1 MNICKCFK
9 CDTCETLIDCR
20 IGMSNRDIQPF
31 QFACPECEERITFTI
46 GSEKDDLTGA
56 SDVIDFEAPFTGENH
71 FVELHL
77 DFPVYFCKYTQG
89 MTTFF
94 RAMSEIGRNE
104 FGHLAQRLDM
114 LNRLY
119 PLQRELERVITQ
131 YKKGNINNFEK
142 VCAKLPMEK
151 LRSHKKEDVLAS
163 LYTATS
169 IMSSPFTIHEQN
181 EELSKGFTLLY
192 QHLHGKHKK
201 NVISFV
207 EEIINNKFLK
217 NLHFDCLGLYPRL
230 IELELPL
237 RPALFYDYIEVE
249 KYRPVPARVSTAYF
263 DTCNNYYKDL
273 AEVFARQLTL
283 LAGLNNLLKRGDHN
297 EFEATLKLNKKNEF
311 RKELSSLNKFAD
323 VDLGQ
328 KIQYIDDCFYTI
340 NITAIDNRLRNGIAH
355 YKYEYKEST
364 QVITYYPAKE
374 GMERTKSE
382 DITFME
388 FLRKTLL
395 LFREVHSLNH
405 LIKATLYYIVLILK
419 KDV

>member
-1 MNICKCFK
+1 
-9 CDTCETLIDCR
+9 
-20 IGMSNRDIQPF
+20 MSNRDVQPF
-31 QFACPECEERITFTI
+31 QFACPVCEERITFTI
-46 GSEKDDLTGA
+46 GSEKGDLTGA
-56 SDVIDFEAPFTGENH
+56 SDIIDFKAPFTGENH

-77 DFPVYFCKYTQG
+77 DFPVYFGKYTKG

-94 RAMSEIGRNE
+94 RVMDEIGRDE

-119 PLQRELERVITQ
+119 PLQRDLERVITQ

-181 EELSKGFTLLY
+181 EELAKGFPLLY
-192 QHLHGKHKK
+192 QYLHGKHKK

-230 IELELPL
+230 VELDLPL

-263 DTCNNYYKDL
+263 DICNNYYKDL

-297 EFEATLKLNKKNEF
+297 EFEATLKLNKKNEP

-340 NITAIDNRLRNGIAH
+340 NMQAIDNRLRNGIAH

-374 GMERTKSE
+374 GMERVKSE

>member
-31 QFACPECEERITFTI
+31 QFACPVCEERITFTI
-46 GSEKDDLTGA
+46 GSEKGDLTGA
-56 SDVIDFEAPFTGENH
+56 SDIIDFKAPFTGENH

-77 DFPVYFCKYTQG
+77 DFPVYFGKYTKG

-94 RAMSEIGRNE
+94 RAMDEIGRNE

-114 LNRLY
+114 LNYLY

-151 LRSHKKEDVLAS
+151 LKSHKKEDVLAS

-181 EELSKGFTLLY
+181 EELSKSFSLLY
-192 QHLHGKHKK
+192 QHLHRKHKK

-217 NLHFDCLGLYPRL
+217 NLHFECLALYPRL
-230 IELELPL
+230 VKLDLPL
-237 RPALFYDYIEVE
+237 RPALFYDYIKVE
-249 KYRPVPARVSTAYF
+249 KYRQVPARVSTADF

-273 AEVFARQLTL
+273 AEVFSRQLTL

-297 EFEATLKLNKKNEF
+297 EFEAKLKLNNKNEP
-311 RKELSSLNKFAD
+311 RKELSSLNRFAN
-323 VDLGQ
+323 VDLGH

-340 NITAIDNRLRNGIAH
+340 NMGAIDNRLRNGIAH

-374 GMERTKSE
+374 GMERVKSE

-405 LIKATLYYIVLILK
+405 LIKATLYYIILILK
-419 KDV
+419 KDM

>member
-20 IGMSNRDIQPF
+20 IGMSNRDVQPF
-31 QFACPECEERITFTI
+31 QFACPVCEERITFTI
-46 GSEKDDLTGA
+46 GSERGDLTGA
-56 SDVIDFEAPFTGENH
+56 SDIIDFKAPFTGENH

-77 DFPVYFCKYTQG
+77 DFPVYFGKYTKG
-89 MTTFF
+89 ITTFF
-94 RAMSEIGRNE
+94 RVMDEIGRDE

-119 PLQRELERVITQ
+119 PLKRELERVITQ

-181 EELSKGFTLLY
+181 EELAKGFPLLY
-192 QHLHGKHKK
+192 QYLHGKHQK
-201 NVISFV
+201 NVINFV

-230 IELELPL
+230 VELDLPL

-263 DTCNNYYKDL
+263 DICNNYYKDL

-283 LAGLNNLLKRGDHN
+283 LAGLNNLLKRGNHN
-297 EFEATLKLNKKNEF
+297 EFEATLKLNKKNEP

-340 NITAIDNRLRNGIAH
+340 NMQAIDNRLRNGIAH

-374 GMERTKSE
+374 GMERVKSE

>member
-20 IGMSNRDIQPF
+20 IGMSNRDVQPF
-31 QFACPECEERITFTI
+31 QFACPVCEERITFTI
-46 GSEKDDLTGA
+46 GSEKSDLTGA
-56 SDVIDFEAPFTGENH
+56 SDIIDFKAPFTGENH

-77 DFPVYFCKYTQG
+77 DFPVYFGKYTEG

-94 RAMSEIGRNE
+94 RVMDEIGQDAYSE
-104 FGHLAQRLDM
+104 LAHRLEI
-114 LNRLY
+114 LNMLY
-119 PLQRELERVITQ
+119 PMQRELERVITQ
-131 YKKGNINNFEK
+131 YKKGDINNFEK
-142 VCAKLPMEK
+142 VCEQMPMANLK
-151 LRSHKKEDVLAS
+151 SHRKEDVLAS
-163 LYTATS
+163 LYIATS
-169 IMSSPFTIHEQN
+169 LMSSPFTIHEQN
-181 EELSKGFTLLY
+181 KELVKGFPLLY
-192 QHLHGKHKK
+192 QCLHNKHKD

-207 EEIINNKFLK
+207 DEIINNQFLK

-230 IELELPL
+230 VELDLPL
-237 RPALFYDYIEVE
+237 RPAFFYDYIEVD

-297 EFEATLKLNKKNEF
+297 EFEATLKVNKRGES
-311 RKELSSLNKFAD
+311 RKELLSLDNFAD

-340 NITAIDNRLRNGIAH
+340 NMQAIDSRLRNGIAH

-374 GMERTKSE
+374 GMERIKSE
-382 DITFME
+382 QITFME

-405 LIKATLYYIVLILK
+405 LIKATLYYTVLILN

>member
-1 MNICKCFK
+1 
-9 CDTCETLIDCR
+9 
-20 IGMSNRDIQPF
+20 MSNRDVQPF
-31 QFACPECEERITFTI
+31 QFACPVCEERITFTI
-46 GSEKDDLTGA
+46 GSERGDLTGA
-56 SDVIDFEAPFTGENH
+56 SDIIDFKAPFTGENH

-77 DFPVYFCKYTQG
+77 DFPVYFGKYTKG

-94 RAMSEIGRNE
+94 RVMDEIGRDE

-119 PLQRELERVITQ
+119 PLKRELERVITQ

-181 EELSKGFTLLY
+181 EELVKGFPLLY
-192 QHLHGKHKK
+192 QYLHGKHQK
-201 NVISFV
+201 NVIKFV

-230 IELELPL
+230 VELDLPL

-263 DTCNNYYKDL
+263 DICNNYYKDL

-297 EFEATLKLNKKNEF
+297 EFEATLKLNKKNEP

-340 NITAIDNRLRNGIAH
+340 NMQAIDNRLRNGIAH

-374 GMERTKSE
+374 GMERVKSE

>member
-1 MNICKCFK
+1 M
-9 CDTCETLIDCR
+9 
-20 IGMSNRDIQPF
+20 
-31 QFACPECEERITFTI
+31 A
-46 GSEKDDLTGA
+46 
-56 SDVIDFEAPFTGENH
+56 
-71 FVELHL
+71 
-77 DFPVYFCKYTQG
+77 YTH
-89 MTTFF
+89 
-94 RAMSEIGRNE
+94 A
-104 FGHLAQRLDM
+104 L
-114 LNRLY
+114 LN
-119 PLQRELERVITQ
+119 
-131 YKKGNINNFEK
+131 
-142 VCAKLPMEK
+142 
-151 LRSHKKEDVLAS
+151 
-163 LYTATS
+163 
-169 IMSSPFTIHEQN
+169 
-181 EELSKGFTLLY
+181 
-192 QHLHGKHKK
+192 
-201 NVISFV
+201 
-207 EEIINNKFLK
+207 
-217 NLHFDCLGLYPRL
+217 
-230 IELELPL
+230 LELPL